1 MHVIIKAHILII
13 PLVCLCIRIKAILL
27 KCVVLNKLYNMSV
40 YLTLADPT
48 NVVLQ
53 YELLLTYT
61 ENSLQ

>member
-1 MHVIIKAHILII
+1 MHVIIKAHIIII

-27 KCVVLNKLYNMSV
+27 KCVVLNKLYMSV
-40 YLTLADPT
+40 YLTLADPAK
-48 NVVLQ
+48 VVLQ